1 VLVYSACI
9 YTRDTSE
16 VNAVSMKS
24 VEDSTVG
31 SARLFAL
38 HLPHRLADESGMALW
53 DTTHRHGPNKFPS
66 TTTSLYHNS
75 TACPRAYATNN
86 QVSLTNPGS
95 SRLAVTT
102 RYISAYHG
110 FAAPAISSSSLTVS

>member
-1 VLVYSACI
+1 
-9 YTRDTSE
+9 
-16 VNAVSMKS
+16 MKS

-66 TTTSLYHNS
+66 TTTDS
-75 TACPRAYATNN
+75 TTILPPVPEHT
-86 QVSLTNPGS
+86 QLPTK
-95 SRLAVTT
+95 
-102 RYISAYHG
+102 
-110 FAAPAISSSSLTVS
+110 